1 MVTSRQVAVALALA
15 FCLGMAAQAQNT
27 GRTVRHHRA
36 VESGGSSAELAKAEA
51 AIEKKDYATA
61 QPLLKQ
67 IVAADAGNY
76 QAWFDLGFVYN
87 ALGDA
92 EGSIAAYRKSVAAK
106 PDVFESNL
114 NLGLMLMKS
123 HQPGAEEFLRA
134 ATRLKPTAH
143 VEEGQARAWLSL
155 AHLLEDTKPEEAIQA
170 YRQAATLQPKD
181 VEPHLSAAV
190 LLEKRN
196 MQPDAKKE
204 YKQAVALQ
212 PDSADAL
219 TGLANLYMHGRRFP
233 EAEEI
238 LRKLVAL
245 RPQDGAARMQLGRML
260 AAMGKNDEAI
270 AELES
275 AAKVIPD
282 DFDLNHDLADLYLA
296 AGKLDQAEAQYSAL
310 VAAKPN
316 DAELHHSLGLVLLK
330 QHQFPQAQE
339 EFKQAVKL
347 KPDFGAAYGDLAVAA
362 SENKEYQLTILA
374 LDMRAKLMPE
384 LPVSYFLRAT
394 SYDHL
399 QDYKHASE
407 NYHRF
412 LEVANGKYPD
422 QEWQARHRLIAIEP
436 KKK

>member
-1 MVTSRQVAVALALA
+1 MVTSRQVTIALAL
-15 FCLGMAAQAQNT
+15 CLAAQAQDS
-27 GRTVRHHRA
+27 GRTVRHHRQA
-36 VESGGSSAELAKAEA
+36 ESGASSAGLAKAEA

-61 QPLLKQ
+61 EPLLKTI
-67 IVAADAGNY
+67 IVADAGNY

-87 ALGDA
+87 ALGNA
-92 EGSIAAYRKSVAAK
+92 EESIAAYRKSVAAK

-123 HQPGAEEFLRA
+123 HQQGAEEFLRA

-155 AHLLEDTKPEEAIQA
+155 AHLLEETKPEDAIQA

-196 MQPDAKKE
+196 LQPDAEKE
-204 YKQAVALQ
+204 YKEALAIQ
-212 PDSADAL
+212 PDSGDAL

-238 LRKLVAL
+238 LRQLVVL
-245 RPQDGAARMQLGRML
+245 RPEDGAARMQLGRML

-275 AAKVIPD
+275 AAKMIPE
-282 DFDLNHDLADLYLA
+282 DLDLKHDLADLYLA
-296 AGKLDQAEAQYSAL
+296 AGKLDQAEAEYQPL
-310 VAAKPN
+310 VAARPN
-316 DAELHHSLGLVLLK
+316 DAELHHSLGLVFLK
-330 QHQFPQAQE
+330 QHRFPQAQE

-362 SENKEYQLTILA
+362 NENKQYQLTILA

-412 LEVANGKYPD
+412 LELANGKFPD

-436 KKK
+436 KK